1 MQIQLKVYV
10 ILLLVLLVT
19 GRIIKDKQ
27 IQQIQISLYVLLVL
41 QLKLVVLNVIQVM
54 GRLVLNVL
62 LDFFI
67 QQDKLEQLV

>member
-1 MQIQLKVYV
+1 VQIQLKVYV

>member
-1 MQIQLKVYV
+1 VQIQLKVYV

-27 IQQIQISLYVLLVL
+27 IQQIQIRVYVLLVL

-67 QQDKLEQLV
+67 QQDKLELLV

>member
-1 MQIQLKVYV
+1 VQIQLKVYV

-67 QQDKLEQLV
+67 QQDKLEQHV